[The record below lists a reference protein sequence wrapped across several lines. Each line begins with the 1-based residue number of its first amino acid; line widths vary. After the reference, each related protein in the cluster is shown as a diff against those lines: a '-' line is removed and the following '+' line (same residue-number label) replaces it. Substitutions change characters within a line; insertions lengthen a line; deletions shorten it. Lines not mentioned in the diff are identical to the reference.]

1 MDIGGCLRSGTG
13 GHGMLGIIQNLDMD
27 TESILQPPLNRI
39 DGAVS
44 NAVEMLFHA
53 MIRIN
58 NLCKSS
64 KLAVCRLRIRDPAL
78 AEMDRLLAL

>member
-1 MDIGGCLRSGTG
+1 
-13 GHGMLGIIQNLDMD
+13 MLGIIQNLDMD

-58 NLCKSS
+58 DLCKSS